1 MASRYD
7 DELWELVPEDPGPQ
21 PEHLR
26 AFVRS
31 LGHAGS
37 VLDLGCGDGRLTA
50 ELDAGEL
57 TAADVSRVALDRA
70 RRRVPHA
77 QIAEL
82 EPDEPLPFD
91 DGAFDLVLC
100 AETIEH
106 VRDVQLLLS
115 EARRV
120 LKPGGTLAL
129 TTPAT
134 PPLDAPPGTALTS
147 PALPHPRLPPRA
159 ARRDG
164 VRGAL
169 ARAPCGDPVRPRYS
183 LTSGWLVPVFSR
195 SRARASRNSLRPGTE
210 CGSR

>member
-26 AFVRS
+26 AFVQS
-31 LGHAGS
+31 LGRPDH

-82 EPDEPLPFD
+82 EPDDPLPFD

-129 TTPAT
+129 TTPAG
-134 PPLDAPPGTALTS
+134 PPLMRPPEPLSPHLRFLTRGSLRELLGEMGFEVRSLERRAGTLF
-147 PALPHPRLPPRA
+147 
-159 ARRDG
+159 
-164 VRGAL
+164 
-169 ARAPCGDPVRPRYS
+169 ARATR
-183 LTSGWLVPVFSR
+183 
-195 SRARASRNSLRPGTE
+195 
-210 CGSR
+210 